1 MENKE
6 FKFSSLSTTTQTED
20 GATMTCEAKDEQDNI
35 ATINI
40 HFTLEE
46 INAVISHL
54 KNYVK

>member
-20 GATMTCEAKDEQDNI
+20 GAVITCEAKDEQDNI
-35 ATINI
+35 AIINI

-46 INAVISHL
+46 INAVINHL

>member
-20 GATMTCEAKDEQDNI
+20 GATITCEAKDEQNNI
-35 ATINI
+35 TTINI

-46 INAVISHL
+46 INAVMNHL

>member
-20 GATMTCEAKDEQDNI
+20 GATITCEAKDEQDN
-35 ATINI
+35 ATIISI

-46 INAVISHL
+46 INAVINHL

>member
-20 GATMTCEAKDEQDNI
+20 GATITCEAEDEQDNI
-35 ATINI
+35 TVISI

-46 INAVISHL
+46 INAVMNHL

>member
-20 GATMTCEAKDEQDNI
+20 GATMTCEAKDEQDNTAVI
-35 ATINI
+35 SI

-46 INAVISHL
+46 INAVMNHL

>member
-20 GATMTCEAKDEQDNI
+20 GATITCEAKDEQDNI
-35 ATINI
+35 TVISI

-46 INAVISHL
+46 INAVMNHL

>member
-20 GATMTCEAKDEQDNI
+20 GATITCEAKDEQDNI

-46 INAVISHL
+46 INAVINHL
-54 KNYVK
+54 KN

>member
-20 GATMTCEAKDEQDNI
+20 GATITCEAKDGQDNTTVI
-35 ATINI
+35 SI

-46 INAVISHL
+46 INAVINHL

>member
-20 GATMTCEAKDEQDNI
+20 GATITCEAKDEQDN
-35 ATINI
+35 TIVISI

-46 INAVISHL
+46 IDAVMNHL

>member
-20 GATMTCEAKDEQDNI
+20 GATITCEAKDEQDNAI
-35 ATINI
+35 VINI
-40 HFTLEE
+40 HFSLEE
-46 INAVISHL
+46 INAVINHL

>member
-20 GATMTCEAKDEQDNI
+20 GATITCEAKDEQDNI

-46 INAVISHL
+46 INAVMDHL

>member
-20 GATMTCEAKDEQDNI
+20 GATITCETKDEQDN
-35 ATINI
+35 TIVISI

-46 INAVISHL
+46 INAVINHL

>member
-20 GATMTCEAKDEQDNI
+20 GATITCEAKDEQDNTTVI
-35 ATINI
+35 SI

-46 INAVISHL
+46 INAVMDHL